1 MRWAEIITK
10 TKEVVMRKLINV
22 SNIPSTEWEEEQKA
36 GWDEIADI
44 QFQVD
49 PKASVWEV
57 EEQARNLFKEILK
70 RGLED
75 KSIRVTIYGELTLCY
90 ILIDL
95 IRRWNGTSIN
105 PEIQI
110 FVPVF
115 ERKEV
120 EGVQPDGSLKK
131 ITISKFVQWR
141 EI

>member
-1 MRWAEIITK
+1 
-10 TKEVVMRKLINV
+10 MRKLINV
-22 SNIPSTEWEEEQKA
+22 SNSPSAEWEEEQKVE
-36 GWDEIADI
+36 WDKIVDI
-44 QFQVD
+44 PFPVVN
-49 PKASVWEV
+49 PRASVWEV
-57 EEQARNLFKEILK
+57 EEQARNLFKKILK
-70 RGLED
+70 QGLED
-75 KSIRVTIYGELTLCY
+75 ESIRVTIYGELTLCY

-95 IRRWNGTSIN
+95 IRRWNGTSID

-131 ITISKFVQWR
+131 VIISKFVQWR